1 MVLITT
7 GRSSWSLVN
16 GLLAVAVNVSLDLVL
31 IPRYGITGAAIGWA
45 VAIIV
50 TNLMPMGQL
59 ASSIHLQPF
68 GRGTLLAA
76 GLSTVCFCA
85 IPLAIRSVIGGGL
98 VGLAAGVAAG
108 SVVMAIGLWRFHAAL
123 QLSAMPG
130 VSSIQRRLRRASN
143 R

>member
-1 MVLITT
+1 
-7 GRSSWSLVN
+7 
-16 GLLAVAVNVSLDLVL
+16 VL

-45 VAIIV
+45 VAIVV
-50 TNLMPMGQL
+50 TNLMPMAQL

-68 GRGTLLAA
+68 GHGTVLAA
-76 GLSTVCFCA
+76 VLSTVSFCA
-85 IPLAIRSVIGGGL
+85 IPLAIRSVIGGGF

-108 SVVMAIGLWRFHAAL
+108 SVVMVIGLWRFSGAL

-143 R
+143 P